1 MTWQENSELET
12 VDKNLELDME
22 NRKLTASYPFVTP
35 PIVLKENY
43 GEAVACM
50 HSMERRLI
58 KQGNL
63 EHFNKN
69 FQEIIDRG
77 VFKELT
83 QEEADSDTG
92 PITYFTITKTFNPGS
107 TSPNWICMNSSIKL
121 RNETVI
127 E

>member
-1 MTWQENSELET
+1 M
-12 VDKNLELDME
+12 DKSLKLDVE
-22 NRKLTASYPFVTP
+22 NRKLTASYTFITP

-50 HSMERRLI
+50 RSMERRLI

-77 VFKELT
+77 AV
-83 QEEADSDTG
+83 
-92 PITYFTITKTFNPGS
+92 
-107 TSPNWICMNSSIKL
+107 L
-121 RNETVI
+121 RNRAILPRFRFRVPNFLSTVPVPTLKF
-127 E
+127 